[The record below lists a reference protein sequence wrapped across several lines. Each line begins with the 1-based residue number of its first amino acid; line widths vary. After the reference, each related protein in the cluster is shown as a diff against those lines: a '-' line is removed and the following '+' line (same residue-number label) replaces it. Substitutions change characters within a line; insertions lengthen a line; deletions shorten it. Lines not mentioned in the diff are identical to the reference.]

1 MKRESLIL
9 IIANIAQEFNDLT
22 AEHFKERLKKAHLVR
37 KTDFDAK
44 LISFN
49 HKTTSNKT
57 IYLEV
62 KMDLK
67 TYLLISQH
75 LIRQN

>member
-22 AEHFKERLKKAHLVR
+22 AEHFKERLKKAQLKK

-62 KMDLK
+62 MMDLK

-75 LIRQN
+75 LIR

>member
-37 KTDFDAK
+37 K
-44 LISFN
+44 
-49 HKTTSNKT
+49 NKF
-57 IYLEV
+57 
-62 KMDLK
+62 
-67 TYLLISQH
+67 
-75 LIRQN
+75 